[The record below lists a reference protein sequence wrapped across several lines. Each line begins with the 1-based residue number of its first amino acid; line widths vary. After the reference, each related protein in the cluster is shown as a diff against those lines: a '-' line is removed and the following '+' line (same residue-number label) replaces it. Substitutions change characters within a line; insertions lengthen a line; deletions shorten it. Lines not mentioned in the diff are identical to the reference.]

1 MTRTFGAMASVEV
14 AGESL
19 VMVVAGDQDPDTT
32 VSTVEI
38 LNRSG
43 EENGC
48 LEQKM
53 FFSFH

>member
-1 MTRTFGAMASVEV
+1 MASVEV

-48 LEQKM
+48 LEQKNV
-53 FFSFH
+53 FFFPLNS